1 MPTLEQWGLASNPY
15 TTTPINFETL
25 SFFVGRKEERKQCLS
40 TLTSKSIMV
49 IEGSRGVGTTS
60 LGNFVRFT
68 HQLKNKIFTPTNEIS
83 IRPGWNVEI
92 LLANVLSSIVW
103 TLEEKKAH
111 VIRGKDFIEIK
122 RITHHVREI
131 FHNIGLQLT
140 PVAGAQIGKQ
150 ATVTVPSIYPT
161 TTLMQYLDKVKKLIE
176 RLWYRYPSF
185 EFSG

>member
-103 TLEEKKAH
+103 TLEEKKH
-111 VIRGKDFIEIK
+111 
-122 RITHHVREI
+122 
-131 FHNIGLQLT
+131 
-140 PVAGAQIGKQ
+140 
-150 ATVTVPSIYPT
+150 
-161 TTLMQYLDKVKKLIE
+161 M
-176 RLWYRYPSF
+176 
-185 EFSG
+185 